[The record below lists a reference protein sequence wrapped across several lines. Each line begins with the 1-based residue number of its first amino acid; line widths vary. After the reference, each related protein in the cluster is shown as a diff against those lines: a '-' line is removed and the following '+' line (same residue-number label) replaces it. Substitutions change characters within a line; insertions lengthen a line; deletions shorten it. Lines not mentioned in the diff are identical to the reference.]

1 MRASFCVSKVGTIV
15 SSGGIGLAETEG
27 GGLDADFGANVWA
40 GKSLCV
46 ARSTNKKV
54 NRPANGKRNAC
65 PTNPEWRLGREINP
79 QPAIRSPQFP
89 VPICLKLPNLRS
101 LNAAA
106 RTDALLPPAFGQ
118 CLPSRQFPLQ
128 SLCGDA
134 SRSRTFAVANFSGF
148 GSPLGSHQECSHRC
162 AFS

>member
-1 MRASFCVSKVGTIV
+1 MIV
-15 SSGGIGLAETEG
+15 SSGGLGLAETEG

-46 ARSTNKKV
+46 ARSINKKV
-54 NRPANGKRNAC
+54 NRPADGKRSAC
-65 PTNPEWRLGREINP
+65 PPTPAWRLGREINP
-79 QPAIRSPQFP
+79 QSAIRSPQFP

-106 RTDALLPPAFGQ
+106 RTDALPLPAFGQ
-118 CLPSRQFPLQ
+118 CLPWRQFPLP
-128 SLCGDA
+128 SLCADV
-134 SRSRTFAVANFSGF
+134 SPSRTFAAANFSGF
-148 GSPLGSHQECSHRC
+148 GSPPGNHQECSRRC